1 MNYLAAFGAFA
12 LAAAFG
18 AATFSAFGALGAFGA
33 LTAASAFFLEGAC
46 ATGVAFLATALT
58 SGLPFSWIANLGV
71 VPLLRLA
78 AFLFAP
84 AALWCALRR
93 FSVTAVLEAMIISS
107 RNSLKFLNLKL
118 LNVTRCFFVV
128 KVFLVLQCAAFAQNS
143 PSVSPSD
150 VILAKG
156 EQKELSFESL
166 KNFSVGNPEVISY
179 KFIAKSGKLLIKG
192 KKVGFTDLVI
202 WKKTGKEIISIYV
215 LSKQKF
221 LKTFQLADALKNLN
235 LAIDIKGPIMTASGV
250 LSDFSDYLYLQ
261 KIKGQFQE
269 QVFFKITLD
278 PKLRNHIIG
287 QIYKKLYANG
297 FSSVTCQADWLDILC
312 FYEGATNAEF
322 LKQISSFYRVSFI
335 QQDSRL
341 RHRNYRLKLKLIQL
355 ERMDGKEI
363 HMGLDKIQ
371 TKVSDLFSHG
381 IRSLIDNNMVF
392 LQKSQMDLSSLA
404 EPEMVVN
411 LNTPQLV
418 EIGSQI
424 PYQNI
429 GTQGSTV
436 IAPIDWRFAGL
447 KIKTK
452 ITESYGKLL
461 LDYETEFSR
470 PVDQAISGS
479 KEVSSALLEIGVPM
493 KIFQIGFQ
501 TTTKSRQGIPL
512 ISDIPVLKHL
522 FESKSDQKTYK
533 QIYGYVVLEA
543 VE

>member
-1 MNYLAAFGAFA
+1 MNYLVAAFAA
-12 LAAAFG
+12 LA
-18 AATFSAFGALGAFGA
+18 
-33 LTAASAFFLEGAC
+33 
-46 ATGVAFLATALT
+46 LAVGEP
-58 SGLPFSWIANLGV
+58 SSWIANLGV
-71 VPLLRLA
+71 VPWLRLA
-78 AFLFAP
+78 AFLLAP

-93 FSVTAVLEAMIISS
+93 FSVTAVLEAINISS
-107 RNSLKFLNLKL
+107 RNNLNFSSLKL
-118 LNVTRCFFVV
+118 LNVTTCLFIV
-128 KVFLVLQCAAFAQNS
+128 KVFLLLPAASFAQ
-143 PSVSPSD
+143 VSPSD

-156 EQKELSFESL
+156 EQKEMSFVSL

-179 KFIAKSGKLLIKG
+179 KFAPKTGKLLIKG
-192 KKVGFTDLVI
+192 KKVGFTDLVV
-202 WKKTGKEIISIYV
+202 WNKSGKEVISIYV

-221 LKTFQLADALKNLN
+221 MKTFQLADALKNLN
-235 LAIDIKGPIMTASGV
+235 LTIDIKGPIMTASGV

-261 KIKGQFQE
+261 KIKGQFQD

-312 FYEGATNAEF
+312 FYEGSTNAEF

-341 RHRNYRLKLKLIQL
+341 RHKNYRLKLKLVQL

-363 HMGLDKIQ
+363 HLGLDKIQ
-371 TKVSDLFSHG
+371 TSVGELFTNG
-381 IRSLIDNNMVF
+381 IRKLIDENAIF

-404 EPEMVVN
+404 EPELIVN
-411 LNTPQLV
+411 LNTPQLI

-429 GTQGSTV
+429 GVQGSTV

-479 KEVSSALLEIGVPM
+479 KEISSALLEIGVPM
-493 KIFQIGFQ
+493 KILQIGFQ
-501 TTTKSRQGIPL
+501 TTSKDRKGIPL
-512 ISDIPVLKHL
+512 LSEIPILKHL
-522 FESKSDQKTYK
+522 FESKSDAKTYK

>member
-1 MNYLAAFGAFA
+1 MNYLVAALVA
-12 LAAAFG
+12 LA
-18 AATFSAFGALGAFGA
+18 A
-33 LTAASAFFLEGAC
+33 LTAAVGEPS
-46 ATGVAFLATALT
+46 
-58 SGLPFSWIANLGV
+58 SWIANLGV
-71 VPLLRLA
+71 VPWLRLK

-93 FSVTAVLEAMIISS
+93 FSVTAVLEAINISS
-107 RNSLKFLNLKL
+107 RNNLNFSSFKL
-118 LNVTRCFFVV
+118 LNVTTCLFIV
-128 KVFLVLQCAAFAQNS
+128 KVFLLLPVASFAQ
-143 PSVSPSD
+143 VSPSD

-156 EQKELSFESL
+156 EQKEMSFVSL

-179 KFIAKSGKLLIKG
+179 KYAPKTGKLLIKG
-192 KKVGFTDLVI
+192 KKVGFTDLVV
-202 WKKTGKEIISIYV
+202 WNKTGKEVISIYV

-221 LKTFQLADALKNLN
+221 MKTFQLADALKNMN
-235 LAIDIKGPIMTASGV
+235 LTIDIKGPIMTASGV

-261 KIKGQFQE
+261 KIKGQFQD

-312 FYEGATNAEF
+312 FYEGSTNAEF

-341 RHRNYRLKLKLIQL
+341 RHKNYRLKLKLVQL

-363 HMGLDKIQ
+363 HLGLDKIQ
-371 TKVSDLFSHG
+371 ASVSDLFVNG
-381 IRSLIDNNMVF
+381 IRKLIDENAVY
-392 LQKSQMDLSSLA
+392 LQKTQMDLSSLA
-404 EPEMVVN
+404 EPELIVN

-429 GTQGSTV
+429 GVQGSTV

-479 KEVSSALLEIGVPM
+479 KEISSALLEIGVPM

-501 TTTKSRQGIPL
+501 TTSKDRKGIPL
-512 ISDIPVLKHL
+512 LSEIPILKHL
-522 FESKSDQKTYK
+522 FESKSDSKTYK

>member
-1 MNYLAAFGAFA
+1 MK
-12 LAAAFG
+12 
-18 AATFSAFGALGAFGA
+18 
-33 LTAASAFFLEGAC
+33 
-46 ATGVAFLATALT
+46 
-58 SGLPFSWIANLGV
+58 I
-71 VPLLRLA
+71 
-78 AFLFAP
+78 
-84 AALWCALRR
+84 
-93 FSVTAVLEAMIISS
+93 
-107 RNSLKFLNLKL
+107 
-118 LNVTRCFFVV
+118 LNVTTCLFVV
-128 KVFLVLQCAAFAQNS
+128 KVFLVMPVALYAQTT
-143 PSVSPSD
+143 PVTAPSD

-156 EQKELSFESL
+156 EQKEMSFESL

-179 KFIAKSGKLLIKG
+179 KYTPKTGKLLLKG
-192 KKVGFTDLVI
+192 KKVGFTDLVV
-202 WKKTGKEIISIYV
+202 WKKSGKEVISIYV

-235 LAIDIKGPIMTASGV
+235 LTIDIKGPIMTASGV

-261 KIKGQFQE
+261 KVKVQYQD

-278 PKLRNHIIG
+278 PKLRNHIVG

-312 FYEGATNAEF
+312 FYEGTTNPEF
-322 LKQISSFYRVSFI
+322 LKQLAQFYKASFI

-341 RHRNYRLKLKLIQL
+341 RHKNYRLKLKLIQL
-355 ERMDGKEI
+355 EQMDGKEI
-363 HMGLDKIQ
+363 HLGLDKLQ
-371 TKVSDLFSHG
+371 ANVSELFVNG
-381 IRSLIDNNMVF
+381 IRNMIDKNIVF

-404 EPEMVVN
+404 EPELVIN

-452 ITESYGKLL
+452 VTEAYGKLL

-479 KEVSSALLEIGVPM
+479 KEISSALLELGVPM

-501 TTTKSRQGIPL
+501 TTSKSRLGIPL
-512 ISDIPVLKHL
+512 ISEIPILKHL

-533 QIYGYVVLEA
+533 QIYGYVVLEEA
-543 VE
+543 E

>member
-1 MNYLAAFGAFA
+1 MNYLVLA
-12 LAAAFG
+12 LTAFG
-18 AATFSAFGALGAFGA
+18 AAFSFGAFGVLGAATLVETFLAEAAFLIGAVLGAAALVALGAP
-33 LTAASAFFLEGAC
+33 ASW
-46 ATGVAFLATALT
+46 T
-58 SGLPFSWIANLGV
+58 ANLGV
-71 VPLLRLA
+71 VPLFLFA
-78 AFLFAP
+78 AFLLAP
-84 AALWCALRR
+84 AALCFALRR
-93 FSVTAVLEAMIISS
+93 FSVIAVLEAINISS
-107 RNSLKFLNLKL
+107 KKILVISNFKL
-118 LNVTRCFFVV
+118 LNLTISLLFV
-128 KVFLVLQCAAFAQNS
+128 KVFLVL
-143 PSVSPSD
+143 PSASYASVTPSD

-156 EQKELSFESL
+156 EQKELPFINL

-179 KFIAKSGKLLIKG
+179 KWLPKQGKLLIKG

-202 WKKTGKEIISIYV
+202 WTKQGKEVFSLYV

-235 LAIDIKGPIMTASGV
+235 LSIDIKGPVMTASGS
-250 LSDFSDYLYLQ
+250 LSDFGDYLYLQ

-287 QIYKKLYANG
+287 QVYKKLYANG
-297 FSSVTCQADWLDILC
+297 FSSVTCQADWLDIMC
-312 FYEGATNAEF
+312 FYEGQNNEAL
-322 LKQISSFYRVSFI
+322 LKQMASFYRISFI

-341 RHRNYRLKLKLIQL
+341 KHKNYRLKLKLIQL
-355 ERMDGKEI
+355 EQMDGREI
-363 HMGLDKIQ
+363 HVGLDKF
-371 TKVSDLFSHG
+371 KASLRDLFDFG
-381 IRSLIDNNMVF
+381 MRKLIDDNFVF
-392 LQKSQMDLSSLA
+392 LSQSKLDLSSLA
-404 EPEMVVN
+404 EPELVVN
-411 LNTPQLV
+411 LNSPQII

-424 PYQNI
+424 PYQNV
-429 GTQGSTV
+429 GVQGSSV

-447 KIKTK
+447 RIKSK

-501 TTTKSRQGIPL
+501 TNSKNRQGIPF
-512 ISDIPVLKHL
+512 ISSIPILKHL

-533 QIYGYVVLEA
+533 QIYGYVIIEA